1 MSGRRLMTERES
13 EIGFA
18 AAGMVAETDV
28 GLPHP

>member
-1 MSGRRLMTERES
+1 MSSRRPMTQREG